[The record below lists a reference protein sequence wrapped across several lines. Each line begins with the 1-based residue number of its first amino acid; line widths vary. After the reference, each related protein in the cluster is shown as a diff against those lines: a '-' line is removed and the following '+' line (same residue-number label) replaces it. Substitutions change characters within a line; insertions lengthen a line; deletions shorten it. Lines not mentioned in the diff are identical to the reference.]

1 MVHSNRHLDSRY
13 HERTTVSGCVLR
25 QRLNGRGPRTHAYR
39 VQYGGRDPSSS
50 QTRGRVDGLRAQSL
64 SREGD
69 HLESLPRPG
78 QAGAHLQLD
87 APDDQPLGRD
97 ERVPPRGLGRH
108 VLLSTDSRALVDAR
122 AVGRLQVREDLI
134 ARRWLW
140 AVQGLVTL
148 AVGAFVGR
156 GIARNWA
163 AFPSRHRTLT
173 ACAAWVAWSCVL
185 GFPS

>member
-1 MVHSNRHLDSRY
+1 MIRRPPRSTLFPY
-13 HERTTVSGCVLR
+13 TTLFRS
-25 QRLNGRGPRTHAYR
+25 
-39 VQYGGRDPSSS
+39 
-50 QTRGRVDGLRAQSL
+50 
-64 SREGD
+64 

-97 ERVPPRGLGRH
+97 ERVSPGGLGRH

-148 AVGAFVGR
+148 AVVGFLGR
-156 GIARNWA
+156 SIAPDSAGVR
-163 AFPSRHRTLT
+163 SLHLTLT
-173 ACAAWVAWSCVL
+173 NAPAWIPRGVVL
-185 GFPS
+185 

>member
-1 MVHSNRHLDSRY
+1 SPYPTLVR
-13 HERTTVSGCVLR
+13 
-25 QRLNGRGPRTHAYR
+25 
-39 VQYGGRDPSSS
+39 SSS
-50 QTRGRVDGLRAQSL
+50 QPWRRVEALRAQSV

-122 AVGRLQVREDLI
+122 AIGRLQVREDLI

-148 AVGAFVGR
+148 AVVAFVGR
-156 GIARNWA
+156 SIARHWSDFA
-163 AFPSRHRTLT
+163 SLT
-173 ACAAWVAWSCVL
+173 VA
-185 GFPS
+185 

>member
-1 MVHSNRHLDSRY
+1 MVFFEPMNPPIAPSSPELTKFY
-13 HERTTVSGCVLR
+13 HERTAVSGCVLR
-25 QRLNGRGPRTHAYR
+25 LRLHGRGPRTHAYR

-122 AVGRLQVREDLI
+122 AV
-134 ARRWLW
+134 
-140 AVQGLVTL
+140 
-148 AVGAFVGR
+148 
-156 GIARNWA
+156 
-163 AFPSRHRTLT
+163 
-173 ACAAWVAWSCVL
+173 
-185 GFPS
+185 